1 MVYGTGMATPQP
13 IRDRIGALKREYDTL
28 KQGKDSLLSM
38 IDEVEAPESVYN
50 SNAIE
55 NSTLTLRE
63 TERVL
68 LEQTLAR
75 NVAVREV
82 FEAKNLARVI
92 EYERDR
98 AADGELTRELIL
110 LMHGM
115 LLVGIDDSIAGRFRR
130 PGEYVRVGTHIA
142 PAPELVERMID
153 NTMLAYSSDL
163 DSYFLDKIARFH
175 LDFESVHPFCDGNGR
190 IGRVI
195 IDFQLL
201 RLGLPPLVV
210 RNSDKHSLY
219 YPAFREYEHGRG
231 TRTMERILALALT
244 EALHKRLAY
253 LRGDEIVKLSDY
265 ARRNG
270 LSASG
275 VTNAARRQTVPAF
288 REKGV
293 WKIGQELALA
303 PGDE

>member
-1 MVYGTGMATPQP
+1 MEYNTGMATPQP

-55 NSTLTLRE
+55 NSTLTLPE
-63 TERVL
+63 TEQVL
-68 LEQTLAR
+68 LEQMLAR

-82 FEAKNLARVI
+82 LEAKNLARVI
-92 EYERDR
+92 EYERGK
-98 AADGELTRELIL
+98 AADGELTKELIL

-115 LLVGIDDSIAGRFRR
+115 LLAGIDDSIAGRFRR

-153 NTMLAYSSDL
+153 NTLLAYSSDL

-175 LDFESVHPFCDGNGR
+175 LDFENVHPFCDGNGR

-219 YPAFREYEHGRG
+219 YPSFGEYEYGRG
-231 TRTMERILALALT
+231 TRTMERILALALM

-253 LRGDEIVKLSDY
+253 LRGDEVVRLSDY
-265 ARRNG
+265 VKRNG

-293 WKIGQELALA
+293 WKIGQEL
-303 PGDE
+303 GVG